1 MALELKGKKGG
12 EAVEFH
18 KLKGVV
24 KPKPILSIL
33 TRHHPKMFLQKFWPG
48 RFFAPTT
55 EGVRIFFDKRRP
67 DEVVQLR
74 HPELYHIT
82 FVEEP
87 AEWDCN
93 LRLSKGDVSFDEK
106 NCNEIHQ
113 GIFRWKGNYLV
124 EKRYQN
130 MY

>member
-1 MALELKGKKGG
+1 MDLELKGKKGG
-12 EAVEFH
+12 ETVEVH

-24 KPKPILSIL
+24 KPYPGNY
-33 TRHHPKMFLQKFWPG
+33 PKMFLKKFWPG
-48 RFFAPTT
+48 KFTFPTT
-55 EGVRIFFDKRRP
+55 DGVRIFFDKRRP
-67 DEVVQLR
+67 DEVVELR
-74 HPELYHIT
+74 HPELYYIT

-106 NCNEIHQ
+106 NCSEIHQ

-130 MY
+130 MNW